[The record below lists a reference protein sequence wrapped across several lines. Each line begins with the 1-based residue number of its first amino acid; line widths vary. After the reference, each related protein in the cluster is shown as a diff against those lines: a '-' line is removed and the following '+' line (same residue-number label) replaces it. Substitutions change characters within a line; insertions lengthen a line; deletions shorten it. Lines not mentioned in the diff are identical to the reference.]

1 MKLRNAYLLFYERKT
16 PIDIQSDDEK
26 ESEKTVS
33 NVSVPIGGDEKMVD
47 DTISKDA
54 DIEMDAVMSSRGNTS
69 VQVVSLSSDIEQK
82 ILYENQKYW
91 QNRFLFGNEYHEFV
105 YDLSLNWNTSCLI
118 PKEFLTKNNDFH
130 IVNQQCPQEY
140 LKDLSIPDP
149 ID

>member
-1 MKLRNAYLLFYERKT
+1 MMQVKTMKLRNAYLLFYERKT

-47 DTISKDA
+47 DSIAKDA

-69 VQVVSLSSDIEQK
+69 VQAVSLSSDIEQK

-130 IVNQQCPQEY
+130 IVNQ
-140 LKDLSIPDP
+140 
-149 ID
+149 